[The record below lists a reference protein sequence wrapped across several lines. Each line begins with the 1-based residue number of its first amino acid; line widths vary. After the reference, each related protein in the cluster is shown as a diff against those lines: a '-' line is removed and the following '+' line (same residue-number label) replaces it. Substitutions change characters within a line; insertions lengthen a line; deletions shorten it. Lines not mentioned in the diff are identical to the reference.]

1 MTVYNVQIPVIF
13 LVEAEDEADAAR
25 KARHH
30 LDTLG
35 VTTGE
40 GQDVF
45 ESEDG
50 YEPEIR

>member
-1 MTVYNVQIPVIF
+1 MTVYNVQIPVIL
-13 LVEAEDEADAAR
+13 LVEAEDEAGATR

-50 YEPEIR
+50 YDPEIR